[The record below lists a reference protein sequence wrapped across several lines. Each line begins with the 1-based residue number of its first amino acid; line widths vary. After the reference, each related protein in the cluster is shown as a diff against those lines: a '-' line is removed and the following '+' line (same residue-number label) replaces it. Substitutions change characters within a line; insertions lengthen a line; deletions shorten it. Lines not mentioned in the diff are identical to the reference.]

1 MLKPSRAKRL
11 SELLPE
17 ALGPA
22 AAKQGFAGAEILA
35 RWAEIAGPDL
45 AGVSAPQKLSA
56 PPRAPAADPDAPAPR
71 SVLTIRVE
79 GAFALEAQH
88 RTAEIVE
95 RVNAHLGWPCI
106 GAVKIRQGQVA
117 ALRRSAARPAPLP
130 PATEDE
136 RKRVGEATAA
146 IQHEG
151 LAEALDRLG
160 QAALARARPGSRR

>member
-1 MLKPSRAKRL
+1 MLKPSRTKRL
-11 SELLPE
+11 SELLPQ

-35 RWAEIAGPDL
+35 RWAEIVGREL
-45 AGVSAPQKLSA
+45 AAVSAPQKLAA
-56 PPRAPAADPDAPAPR
+56 PPRAPTADPDAPAPR

-95 RVNAHLGWPCI
+95 RVNAHLGWPCV

-117 ALRRSAARPAPLP
+117 ALRRSVAHAAPLP
-130 PATEDE
+130 LATPDE
-136 RKRVGEATAA
+136 RKRVGQATAA
-146 IQHEG
+146 IEHEG

-160 QAALARARPGSRR
+160 QAALARSRPRSGG